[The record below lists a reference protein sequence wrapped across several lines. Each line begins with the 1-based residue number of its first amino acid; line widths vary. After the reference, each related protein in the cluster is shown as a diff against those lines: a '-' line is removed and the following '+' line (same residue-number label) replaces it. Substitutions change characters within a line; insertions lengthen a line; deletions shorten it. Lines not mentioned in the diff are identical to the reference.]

1 MKKLPS
7 YLKDTSHLIRELGD
21 VWVPKKLILATIDLK
36 SLYTCIHNADGI
48 AACREAL
55 ENFRMSNPEQPDTDT
70 LIKLLEIILKNN
82 TFEFDGKVYH
92 QLQGTAMGAS
102 L

>member
-21 VWVPKKLILATIDLK
+21 VWVPKKLILATIDVK
-36 SLYTCIHNADGI
+36 SLYTCIHYADGI

-55 ENFRMSNPEQPDTDT
+55 ENFRM
-70 LIKLLEIILKNN
+70 
-82 TFEFDGKVYH
+82 
-92 QLQGTAMGAS
+92 TAGY
-102 L
+102 